1 MSTSL
6 HSFIRQFTGVVI
18 ATLVPVVL
26 VAFLTIPFTLG
37 GHPGEMRPSD
47 ALVGQHLT

>member
-1 MSTSL
+1 MATPL
-6 HSFIRQFTGVVI
+6 HSFIRQFAGIVV

-37 GHPGEMRPSD
+37 GHPGETRPSD
-47 ALVGQHLT
+47 ALIGQDLT